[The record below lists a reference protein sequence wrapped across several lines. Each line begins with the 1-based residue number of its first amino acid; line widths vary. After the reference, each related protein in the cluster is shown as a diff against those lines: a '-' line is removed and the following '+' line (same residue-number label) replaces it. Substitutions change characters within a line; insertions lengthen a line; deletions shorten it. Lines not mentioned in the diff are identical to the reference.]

1 MANDAPW
8 YVKDSKIGE
17 ALEDFKAASK
27 EKSVLDAKT
36 KELLKFATASLLR
49 CPHCTHSHLKKA
61 LAAGATKEEITETLL
76 ITAVQSAA
84 TQVSWDSEVF
94 EKYLGEK

>member
-8 YVKDSKIGE
+8 YVKDSAMGE
-17 ALEDFKAASK
+17 ALEVFKAASY
-27 EKSVLDAKT
+27 EKSALDMKT

-49 CPHCTHSHLKKA
+49 CPHCTQSHLKRA
-61 LAAGATKEEITETLL
+61 LAAGATKQEITETLL

-94 EKYLGEK
+94 EKYLS

>member
-1 MANDAPW
+1 MANDIPW
-8 YVKDSKIGE
+8 YVNDSRIGE
-17 ALEDFKAASK
+17 ALEEFKAAAYG
-27 EKSVLDAKT
+27 KSVLDEKT

-49 CPHCTHSHLKKA
+49 CPHCTQSHLKRA
-61 LAAGATKEEITETLL
+61 LAAGATKQEITEALL

-94 EKYLGEK
+94 EKYLS